1 MKMLR
6 SFHFP
11 FSICHFSVVIVSAL
25 ARAMKNEKCQ
35 MENGK

>member
-11 FSICHFSVVIVSAL
+11 FSICHFSVVIVWEL
-25 ARAMKNEKCQ
+25 ARAMKSEKCQ
-35 MENGK
+35 MEKGK